1 MKVRQIMTPRPLTV
15 RPGDPPAELAR
26 LMEAA
31 QVHHVPEVEAGRLVG
46 LWLSTP
52 EGPMVLLGPERVHGT
67 TPDADADEAIAALLA
82 GSEAA
87 IAWED
92 GEPVGLLTRADVM
105 RIVRFALARGIGQR
119 TSRPVVLR
127 LVGPAGAGKTTL
139 VIRTLQR
146 LRRLRTAVVQANSA
160 VPAGGADARIEGAPV
175 VDAPEAHWRR
185 GLRDAMEGLRDAQLV
200 IVEDRDGP
208 PVVTPGVGGDLQ
220 VLVVPPEG
228 IGDLSEASLRE
239 AQAVVVTRLD
249 EAPAGFDAGRAR
261 DALCAANPRL
271 AVFGVAAAHDDRG
284 LDEWAAWIERRVL
297 PRGH

>member
-146 LRRLRTAVVQANSA
+146 
-160 VPAGGADARIEGAPV
+160 
-175 VDAPEAHWRR
+175 